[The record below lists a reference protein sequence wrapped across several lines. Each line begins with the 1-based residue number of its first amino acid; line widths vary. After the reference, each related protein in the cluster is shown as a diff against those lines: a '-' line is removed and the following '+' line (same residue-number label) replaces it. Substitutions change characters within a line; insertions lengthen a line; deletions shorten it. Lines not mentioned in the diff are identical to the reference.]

1 MVEIEVGE
9 AADRRD
15 QRIDVGRGLAAE
27 AGEKLCDLQLGDH
40 RARIVRRDRQ
50 QPERDVLDQLD
61 QDAAGA
67 DHQHR
72 TVERIGARA
81 DDHLDAVDHLLHEIA
96 VDRRARHGLGGGR
109 GKLVRRALDLGL
121 RCQMQPHAADLGLV
135 RDRGRDDLQRHRK
148 ADLGR
153 GRRGVLR

>member
-15 QRIDVGRGLAAE
+15 QRVDVGRGLAAE
-27 AGEKLCDLQLGDH
+27 TASSFATFSSPIIA
-40 RARIVRRDRQ
+40 RASVRRDRQ
-50 QPERDVLDQLD
+50 QPERHVLDQFD

-81 DDHLDAVDHLLHEIA
+81 DDHFDAVDHLLHEIA
-96 VDRRARHGLGGGR
+96 VDRRAGRRLGGGR
-109 GKLVRRALDLGL
+109 GKFMRRALDLGL

-135 RDRGRDDLQRHRK
+135 R
-148 ADLGR
+148 
-153 GRRGVLR
+153 